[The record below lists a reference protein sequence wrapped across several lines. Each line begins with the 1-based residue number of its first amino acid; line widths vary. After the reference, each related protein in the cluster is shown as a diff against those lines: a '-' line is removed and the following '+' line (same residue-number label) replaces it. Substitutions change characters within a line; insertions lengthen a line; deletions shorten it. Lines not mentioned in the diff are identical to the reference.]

1 MALSDLAVF
10 SEWVYSAKTEV
21 LQQQVELFNEASDN
35 TMLLSAVP
43 HTGDY
48 SDEAS
53 WKLLAG
59 LVRRRNP
66 YGSGTVAALTLQH
79 LVDTMVKIAAGTPPV
94 RIDPGQFAWIQ
105 RSPQEAGA
113 VIGQQLAVASLA
125 DMVNTAAAAVAAAL
139 SGQAAIIYD
148 GTADT
153 PDTMNAR
160 MLNRGASKFGDRSNR
175 IAAWLMH
182 STPLADFYDN
192 ALQNASQLFTYG
204 TVNVVRDPFGRR
216 FIVSDIPALVT
227 AGTPNIYSTLGLV
240 PGAVR
245 VDTNGD
251 FTDNV
256 DTTNGD
262 ENILRTYQAEWSYS
276 LGILGFTWDKTNG
289 GKAPTNSALATATNW
304 DKTATDIKNLA
315 GVLVKSN

>member
-1 MALSDLAVF
+1 
-10 SEWVYSAKTEV
+10 
-21 LQQQVELFNEASDN
+21 
-35 TMLLSAVP
+35 
-43 HTGDY
+43 
-48 SDEAS
+48 
-53 WKLLAG
+53 
-59 LVRRRNP
+59 
-66 YGSGTVAALTLQH
+66 VAALTLQH